1 MALRARAFGVAGSIA
16 LHALVIGAIAAVIPR
31 PQPTP
36 PRCVSRV
43 AAPMRAAFTSLL
55 RPAQAHV
62 QRVEL
67 VRRARALRDAG
78 DLRVGAFI
86 LASNAID
93 AAEEG
98 VDFDLETASQRYQER
113 LAALGRALKRQP
125 VEVAVAQVF
134 GDLAYTGIPGGRMGD
149 TLLSASGSC
158 EPLSHLIAAA
168 LHDAGHPEVRLRYYG
183 GRTAGV
189 SHLAPVIETKK
200 GERDLVLGGRS
211 MKGGATF
218 GPEELVESY
227 ALTHGLGARTS
238 PGNGAS
244 SARTRTGGGDGDP
257 GLYAS
262 FATKTRTMTAGY
274 PSNEDKFSGSLPL
287 YNARAVASVETVQA
301 NDKETPKAGPAEPTI
316 DSVDFGNNC
325 SATLRPGELD
335 PPEVLA
341 DGVTLDLYRAPS
353 AAGLE
358 RISANIARVEEARA
372 RTTVPARRAVMNG
385 CLAGLYGRAAIEF
398 ALTGDARIA
407 DRASVEI
414 GAIRA
419 DAARFLEVAAKDD
432 EAGRAA
438 RRSLLAEAGGEA
450 WVLLFLP
457 DSDDVVLALAAD
469 SKPGSYATTTLLST
483 LLIKPTSRARALKV
497 VDGLTL
503 DRQIEV
509 MHELGH
515 AHENT
520 RPWTASYE
528 LDLPPDTKESAFVD
542 AYRVFLPMS
551 WRLWEAVQ
559 PEMHAL
565 DALERESAAARLP
578 AGVVRLLVGY
588 YVRNAI
594 WLYARRKGGGAVIH
608 NIDTWLRVHGYGSVL
623 SFEETKPTPV
633 DLDTIKQLLEDYEA
647 GKAE

>member
-1 MALRARAFGVAGSIA
+1 MALRARAFGIVGSIA
-16 LHALVIGAIAAVIPR
+16 LHVVVIGAIAAVIPR

-36 PRCVSRV
+36 PRCTSRV
-43 AAPMRAAFTSLL
+43 AAPMRALSTALI
-55 RPAQAHV
+55 RPAQAQA

-67 VRRARALRDAG
+67 VRRARALRETG
-78 DLRVGAFI
+78 DLRIGAFI

-98 VDFDLETASQRYQER
+98 VDFDLQAASQRYQER
-113 LAALGRALKRQP
+113 LATLQHALKRQP

-134 GDLAYTGIPGGRMGD
+134 GDLAYTGLPGGRMGD
-149 TLLSASGSC
+149 TLLTSSGSC
-158 EPLSHLIAAA
+158 EPLSHLIAAL
-168 LHDAGHPEVRLRYYG
+168 LHDAGHPEVRLRFYG

-189 SHLAPVIETKK
+189 AHLAPVIETKK
-200 GERDLVLGGRS
+200 GERDLVLGGPS
-211 MKGGATF
+211 IKGGATF

-227 ALTHGLGARTS
+227 ALTHGLGADRAIGRARG
-238 PGNGAS
+238 PGS
-244 SARTRTGGGDGDP
+244 EDP

-274 PSNEDKFSGSLPL
+274 PSNGDKFSGALPL
-287 YNARAVASVETVQA
+287 YHARAVASVETVKA
-301 NDKETPKAGPAEPTI
+301 NDKATPKAASSEGPADTI
-316 DSVDFGNNC
+316 DAVDFGNNC
-325 SATLRPGELD
+325 SALLRPGELD
-335 PPEVLA
+335 PPEILV
-341 DGVTLDLYRAPS
+341 DGVMIDLYRAPS
-353 AAGLE
+353 EAGLE
-358 RISANIARVEEARA
+358 RISANIARVEEARGA
-372 RTTVPARRAVMNG
+372 VTNPARRAVMNG
-385 CLAGLYGRAAIEF
+385 CLAGLYARAAIEF

-419 DAARFLEVAAKDD
+419 DAARFLELAKRDD
-432 EAGRAA
+432 DAGSAA

-457 DSDDVVLALAAD
+457 ESDDVVLALARDA
-469 SKPGSYATTTLLST
+469 KLGSYATTTLLST
-483 LLIKPTSRARALKV
+483 LLIKPTSRARALALV
-497 VDGLTL
+497 EGLTL

-528 LDLPPDTKESAFVD
+528 LDLPEGTKQSSFLD

-565 DALERESAAARLP
+565 DALEREAAAARLP
-578 AGVVRLLVGY
+578 AGVLRLLVGY

-594 WLYARRKGGGAVIH
+594 WLYARREGGGAVIH
-608 NIDTWLRVHGYGSVL
+608 NIDTWLRVHGYGALL
-623 SFEETKPTPV
+623 SFDEIKPTPV
-633 DLDTIKQLLEDYEA
+633 DLDTIKQLLDDYAA